1 MAFDDMSVVMYRI
14 LAYVYDCTKRG
25 IEPDAARWSCVA
37 LGVNESY
44 WQKVVIELVEH
55 GYLAGVRVD
64 AFADGA
70 TMVSPIDP
78 RVTIEGYQFMTEN
91 SAMGKARRFLQ
102 DAKAA
107 VPFV

>member
-14 LAYVYDCTKRG
+14 LAYVYDCMKRG
-25 IEPDAARWSCVA
+25 VEPDDARWSCIA
-37 LGVNESY
+37 LGISESY
-44 WQKVVIELVEH
+44 WQKVVVDLIDH

-64 AFADGA
+64 TFADGT

-78 RVTIEGYQFMTEN
+78 RVTIEGYQFITEN
-91 SAMGKARRFLQ
+91 SAMGKAKRFLQ

-107 VPFV
+107 VPFI